1 MAKRSYPT
9 YKARGSGPE
18 YQTTMVQEG
27 PRGATPRLRSAGA
40 AERRYPASEVRGSDE
55 RSYPASEV
63 KGDGREEKPHVPSP
77 RPGVVGRK
85 SYPTPLRPRPRA
97 AAGRSNPMTKARGGD
112 PEDQPHLQGAVAAW
126 EQEGLEELSHVEG
139 QEGQR

>member
-1 MAKRSYPT
+1 MGTLSSREEVPHIRGQGQKPGGPHARRVAAK
-9 YKARGSGPE
+9 
-18 YQTTMVQEG
+18 
-27 PRGATPRLRSAGA
+27 
-40 AERRYPASEVRGSDE
+40 